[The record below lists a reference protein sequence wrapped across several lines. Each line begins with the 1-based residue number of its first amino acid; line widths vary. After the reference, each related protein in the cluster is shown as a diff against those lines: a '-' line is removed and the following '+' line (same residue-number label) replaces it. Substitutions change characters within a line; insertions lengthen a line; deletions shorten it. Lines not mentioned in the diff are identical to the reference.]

1 MGSLNDRGLRAAL
14 EQVHRRIAMA
24 VARAVVRL
32 VDDSEARQRLQV
44 EILAGELR
52 DGVERAQNYGFTSH
66 PHPGCDAIIVCGGGV
81 REQAVAVVV
90 DDRRYRLQLQPGEVA
105 LYDDL
110 GNRVTLLRDKVHLV
124 AVQEAHVEAPAVRI
138 TAPDVTIEAENI
150 SITGTL
156 SIDGDVAV
164 NGDTTFQGS
173 VTANGKRI
181 DDTHTHGGVQPG
193 GGNTGVP
200 N

>member
-1 MGSLNDRGLRAAL
+1 MGSLNERGLRAAL

-110 GNRVTLLRDKVHLV
+110 GNAVKLLRDKVHV
-124 AVQEAHVEAPAVRI
+124 VGQQEVHVEAQTVRI
-138 TAPDVTIEAENI
+138 TCTTVTIDADAATINGD
-150 SITGTL
+150 IT
-156 SIDGDVAV
+156 V
-164 NGDTTFQGS
+164 NGDTEFNGS

-181 DDTHTHGGVQPG
+181 DDTHTHSGVQPG
-193 GGNTGVP
+193 SGNTGTP